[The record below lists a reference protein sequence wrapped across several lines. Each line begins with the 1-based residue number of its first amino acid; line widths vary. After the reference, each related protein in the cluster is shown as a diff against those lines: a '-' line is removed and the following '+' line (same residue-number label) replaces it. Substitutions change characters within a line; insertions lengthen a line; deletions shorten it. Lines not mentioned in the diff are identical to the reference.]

1 MKAQH
6 GVSQKGDLQKNT
18 WSFKMNEP
26 LILASGDFSI
36 MKHSQFTKILE
47 ILRMVETFDDLTL
60 MEKNELSNEA
70 NIIRCDIS

>member
-26 LILASGDFSI
+26 LTLASGDFTI
-36 MKHSQFTKILE
+36 MKHSQFIRVIE
-47 ILRMVETFDDLTL
+47 ILKRIEIFDDLTL
-60 MEKNELSNEA
+60 MEKNELANEA
-70 NIIRCDIS
+70 TIIICDIS